1 MAKYKQIHATCTAID
16 GYGVL
21 LRGPSASGKSDLA
34 LRLIHAGG
42 ELVADDRVNLLV
54 RPDGLCASAPKA
66 LSGLLEV
73 RGLGILRFPTTEKIN
88 ITLVCELDSLEPIER
103 IPQEKSICISGIE
116 LPLIAI
122 SPFEISSVLKV
133 QLALKLVVGSIM
145 RGHDTN

>member
-1 MAKYKQIHATCTAID
+1 M
-16 GYGVL
+16 
-21 LRGPSASGKSDLA
+21 
-34 LRLIHAGG
+34 
-42 ELVADDRVNLLV
+42 ADDRVNLLV
-54 RPDGLCASAPKA
+54 RPDGLCASAPRA
-66 LSGLLEV
+66 LYGLLEV
-73 RGLGILRFPTTEKIN
+73 RGIGILHLPATEKIN

-103 IPQEKSICISGIE
+103 IPQDKSICISGIE